1 LHPNE
6 ISYRI
11 IGTALQI
18 HQDLGPGLLE
28 SVYHKALQRKL
39 IKRGLFVDSTK
50 EISFAYDDQWY
61 EPGLRTDLIVEKCVV
76 VEVKA
81 TQAISDVHLR
91 QLNTYLKLTECKLG
105 LLLNF
110 GAARM
115 QKGIRRVANGL

>member
-39 IKRGLFVDSTK
+39 IKRGLFVESNK
-50 EISFAYDDQWY
+50 ESR
-61 EPGLRTDLIVEKCVV
+61 LRTM
-76 VEVKA
+76 
-81 TQAISDVHLR
+81 T
-91 QLNTYLKLTECKLG
+91 
-105 LLLNF
+105 
-110 GAARM
+110 
-115 QKGIRRVANGL
+115 NGMNPD

>member
-18 HQDLGPGLLE
+18 HRDLGPGLLE
-28 SVYHKALQRKL
+28 SVYHKTLQRKL
-39 IKRGLFVDSTK
+39 IKRGLFVESNK
-50 EISFAYDDQWY
+50 EISFAYDEEWY
-61 EPGLRTDLIVEKCVV
+61 EPGLRTDLIVERCVV

-81 TQAISDVHLR
+81 TQAIADVHLR
-91 QLNTYLKLTECKLG
+91 QLHTYLKLTGCKLG

-110 GAARM
+110 GAASM
-115 QKGIRRVANGL
+115 QKGIKRVVNGL